1 MRLRTTA
8 FLASALAGLLY
19 IAMPTS
25 SASALPSVSR
35 ADVTKSATG
44 LTEEVRYRRRGYR
57 GWGHRYYGHRHYRH
71 RHYGYRYR
79 PYYYRPYYYRR
90 PYYGGWGYPYYR
102 RRGFGLYLG
111 F

>member
-35 ADVTKSATG
+35 ADVTGSATG

-57 GWGHRYYGHRHYRH
+57 GWGHHRHRYYGHRHYRH
-71 RHYGYRYR
+71 RHYGYR
-79 PYYYRPYYYRR
+79 PYYYRPYYG
-90 PYYGGWGYPYYR
+90 GGWGYPYYR

>member
-19 IAMPTS
+19 VAMPTS

-35 ADVTKSATG
+35 ADVTRSATG

-57 GWGHRYYGHRHYRH
+57 GWGYHRH
-71 RHYGYRYR
+71 RHYGYGYR
-79 PYYYRPYYYRR
+79 PYYRPYYYRR